1 MINSWIINIFLFKD
15 FRSTIGTHNKNPF
28 WKGYRLVNM
37 MYSIGKNHE
46 KNKKKDGQA
55 FIYSNISSGQ
65 IYKGYRMRVWYL
77 M

>member
-1 MINSWIINIFLFKD
+1 V
-15 FRSTIGTHNKNPF
+15 HA
-28 WKGYRLVNM
+28 LVNLVIK
-37 MYSIGKNHE
+37 SIGKYHE
-46 KNKKKDGQA
+46 KNKMKDGQA